1 MKSLNDYI
9 SKELKCAKI
18 SMKNI
23 FCVLLLSMVQPALAQ
38 TKLEKAIT
46 NLEDHYDQEKVYLLT
61 DKSQYAAGD
70 KIWFK
75 SFVFDG
81 YNRSALSTTLF
92 VELYDSDKKIID
104 WKTILLTN
112 GEGSGDFQLK
122 ESLPEQVYY
131 VRAYTPYMTNFNE
144 DFQIVKT
151 IPVYNPSSTE
161 SLVISKSSD
170 WSAKAFPEGGT
181 FINGI
186 PTKFAVRLSSNTSLP
201 ENWTGKVI
209 DTQNPKVPITT
220 FTSFDKNVAAFTITP
235 ASGKKYQ
242 VVIHDNAGKDKTID
256 LPQVA
261 DSGLHLD
268 VNSSKDGIKYT
279 IKGANLKQQLQGYK
293 IVGTIN
299 NHLAYKAN
307 IKQLTNEVS
316 SLIPPK
322 ISNGANAVLQL
333 AIFDEQDNL
342 VAQRLC
348 FIKPN
353 DLKIEKAEIIGQ
365 SIKQTPRSFNS
376 IDLSPESYF
385 KNYTVL
391 VSDDDGSNKPEEE
404 NILSSLW
411 LTGDFTSKID
421 SPAQYFSK
429 NANTEALDALLIS
442 ENWKRFDWNSVLSG
456 SVPTIKNNPQQF
468 LSYKVKPIKNNAL
481 LVNAPVSLMLKL
493 GKNQPVLNQFI
504 TDQNGYVYLNNLNN
518 DDPLEVSLFVSSE
531 NNKEANT
538 DNLFVTVEP
547 LVTPTQFKGN
557 FPGTKYTLV
566 KSGANKVLPPAIA
579 KAINTQKNNKKIESA
594 EIEIDQVKLVGKK
607 KDPKVELDKQL
618 SSGMFSGEI
627 NSTIF
632 DFVNEDQRAAGANN
646 ILDWLQGKV
655 AGVTLQRNN
664 SGINVP
670 YIRNKPAKLYLDEMI
685 TDPAM
690 ITSIPVS
697 NIAMVKVIKNS
708 GLLGDAVAI
717 YTMKGDLQSKN
728 TGKEAT
734 KANSAIIKGYDKPSE
749 FLVEMIDEDSPAK
762 IEKDTRETLYWNPNL
777 FDSDYVPPRIK
788 FFNNDTAKQFK
799 VLIISFDE
807 DDHILYQNE
816 IFK

>member
-1 MKSLNDYI
+1 
-9 SKELKCAKI
+9 
-18 SMKNI
+18 MKNI
-23 FCVLLLSMVQPALAQ
+23 FFVLLISTVQPVLAQ

-46 NLEDHYDQEKVYLLT
+46 SLENNYDQEKVYILT

-92 VELYDSDKKIID
+92 VELYSADKKVID

-122 ESLPEQVYY
+122 EDLPEQVYF

-151 IPVYNPSSTE
+151 IPVYNPKSTE

-170 WSAKAFPEGGT
+170 WSAKAFPEGGN
-181 FINGI
+181 FINGM
-186 PTKFAVRLSSNTSLP
+186 PSKFAVRLSGTSLP
-201 ENWTGKVI
+201 ENWSGKVI
-209 DTQNPKVPITT
+209 DAHNPNVPITT
-220 FTSFDKNVAAFTITP
+220 FKSFDKNVASFKITP

-242 VVIHDNAGKDKTID
+242 VVIQDNAGKSQTID

-261 DSGLHLD
+261 DNGLNLE
-268 VNSSKDGIKYT
+268 VSSSKDGIKYT
-279 IKGANLKQQLQGYK
+279 LKGVNLKQQLKNYK
-293 IVGTIN
+293 VVGTIN

-307 IKQLTNEVS
+307 INHLTNEAT
-316 SLIPPK
+316 SLIPTK
-322 ISNGANAVLQL
+322 ISNGANCILQL

-348 FIKPN
+348 FIKPGN
-353 DLKIEKAEIIGQ
+353 LKIEKAEIVGQ
-365 SIKQTPRSFNS
+365 NITSTPRSFNS

-391 VSDDDGSNKPEEE
+391 VSEDDGTQAPEEE
-404 NILSSLW
+404 NLLSGLW
-411 LTGDFTSKID
+411 LTGDFTTKID

-442 ENWKRFDWNSVLSG
+442 EKWQRFDWNSVLSG
-456 SVPTIKNNPQQF
+456 SVPTIKPNAQQY
-468 LSYKVKPIKNNAL
+468 LSYKVKPIKNGSM
-481 LVNAPVSLMLKL
+481 LVNTTVSLMLKL
-493 GKNQPVLNQFI
+493 GNREAALNQFQ
-504 TDQNGYVYLNNLNN
+504 TDQNGYVYLNNLNY
-518 DDPLEVSLFVSSE
+518 DEPLNVSLFVNSE
-531 NNKEANT
+531 DNKESNT
-538 DNLFVTVEP
+538 DNLFVTIEP
-547 LVTPTQFKGN
+547 LVNPVSFKGN

-566 KSGANKVLPPAIA
+566 KAGEHKTLPPTISR
-579 KAINTQKNNKKIESA
+579 AINTQKNSKKTQNTDVQIE
-594 EIEIDQVKLVGKK
+594 EVKIVGKK
-607 KDPKVELDKQL
+607 TDPKEDLDKQL
-618 SSGMFSGEI
+618 STGMFSSM

-632 DFVNEDQRAAGANN
+632 DFVNEDQHIAGSGN
-646 ILDWLQGKV
+646 ILDWLQGRA
-655 AGVTLQRNN
+655 AGLTFQRNS

-670 YIRNKPAKLYLDEMI
+670 YIRGQQAKLYLDETATDASMI
-685 TDPAM
+685 ANLP
-690 ITSIPVS
+690 PS
-697 NIAMVKVIKNS
+697 NIAMVKILKGA
-708 GLLGDAVAI
+708 GLIGDAVLI
-717 YTMKGDLQSKN
+717 YTMKGNMKSKSN
-728 TGKEAT
+728 EKEAP
-734 KANSAIIKGYDKPSE
+734 KNNSAVIKGYDQPSE
-749 FLVEMIDEDSPAK
+749 FPIEMLDNDDPAK
-762 IEKDTRETLYWNPNL
+762 KVDNDTRETLYWNPNL

-788 FFNNDTAKQFK
+788 FFNNDSAKQYK

-807 DDHILYQNE
+807 DDNLLYDQR